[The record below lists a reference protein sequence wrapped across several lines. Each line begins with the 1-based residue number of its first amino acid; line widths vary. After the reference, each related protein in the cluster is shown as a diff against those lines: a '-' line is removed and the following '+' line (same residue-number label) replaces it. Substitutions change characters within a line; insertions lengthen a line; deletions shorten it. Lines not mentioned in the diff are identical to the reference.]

1 MLNVKKQLTKILNWI
16 NGTGRYYSTSWTA
29 SSTSAYGAKVTADLS
44 LGKGL
49 YVVVATCPYVT
60 SGSPLL
66 GLRTNGIVDNSKL
79 VVGGSYIKAS
89 FLIEMASAGTVAL
102 YSEGSAEVS
111 YSAIDRGSLTAIK
124 LGGVIRQLLSTLTTL
139 FVRKGVAVC

>member
-16 NGTGRYYSTSWTA
+16 NGTGRYYSASWTA
-29 SSTSAYGAKVTADLS
+29 SSTSAFGTKVTADLS

-49 YVVVATCPYVT
+49 YVVVATLPYVT

-66 GLRTNGIVDNSKL
+66 GLRTNGIIDNSRL
-79 VVGGSYIKAS
+79 VSGGSYIKAS

-102 YSEGSAEVS
+102 YSEGSAAIS
-111 YSAIDRGSLTAIK
+111 YSVIDRGSLTAIK
-124 LGGVIRQLLSTLTTL
+124 LGGGS
-139 FVRKGVAVC
+139 

>member
-16 NGTGRYYSTSWTA
+16 NGTGRYYSASWTA
-29 SSTSAYGAKVTADLS
+29 SSTSAFGTKVTADLS

-49 YVVVATCPYVT
+49 YVVVATLPYVT

-66 GLRTNGIVDNSKL
+66 GLRTNGIIDNSRL
-79 VVGGSYIKAS
+79 VSGGSYIKAS

-102 YSEGSAEVS
+102 YSEGSAAIS
-111 YSAIDRGSLTAIK
+111 YSVIDRGSLTAIK
-124 LGGVIRQLLSTLTTL
+124 LGGVVNCLKNAISILL
-139 FVRKGVAVC
+139 REGVAVC